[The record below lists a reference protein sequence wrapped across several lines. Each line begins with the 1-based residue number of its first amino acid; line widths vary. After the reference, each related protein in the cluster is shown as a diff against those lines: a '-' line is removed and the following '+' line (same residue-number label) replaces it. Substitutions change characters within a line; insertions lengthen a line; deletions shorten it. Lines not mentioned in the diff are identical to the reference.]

1 MGTTADKIEYAI
13 DTKNGL
19 KAVLEDNDV
28 TAPTAFGDYPI
39 AFDNLIDNCK
49 NLMIYMDTI
58 YINSSTTTAQLNLLF
73 KALPLAS
80 SYTRSATTLTCIS
93 GCNVRNDVGNSAT
106 IIGKVGKTDV
116 VELLGTQTSGS
127 TTYNKIKRFRS
138 GPNSSNTY
146 NNPLKT
152 YTTTGYVTS
161 STNNFT
167 TNTSGT
173 RPLKKID
180 ITACSESVQ
189 KDCIYSI
196 AEKKG
201 WEIIFSAL
209 ETSAT
214 GAALTQ
220 DITYTFNNCYTDN
233 YSSSSYSNKIG
244 TNTST
249 VRQGHY
255 PNYHYYRGYFK
266 FTSSRLNEV
275 KSILSSSTVNSIKVY
290 IERADSNNGLNAAS
304 YISLYAC
311 DSTGK
316 NSDAL
321 IDNTSTLA
329 RGASKWITLSD
340 TIKNGFVSGKYNC
353 LKVATTST
361 ASDHYI
367 VYNTN
372 AKMKINFTA

>member
-1 MGTTADKIEYAI
+1 MGTTADKIEYAMN
-13 DTKNGL
+13 TKNGL
-19 KAVLEDNDV
+19 KAVLENNDI
-28 TAPTAFGDYPI
+28 TAPTAFGDYPT
-39 AFDNLIDNCK
+39 AFDSLIDNCK

-58 YINSSTTTAQLNLLF
+58 YINSLTTAAQLNALF
-73 KALPLAS
+73 KALPLAN
-80 SYTRSATTLTCIS
+80 SYTRSTTTLTCIS
-93 GCNVRNDVGNSAT
+93 GCNVRNAAGSSAT
-106 IIGKVGKTDV
+106 VIGKVGKTDI
-116 VELLGTQTSGS
+116 VELLGTATSNS
-127 TTYNKIKRFRS
+127 TTYNKIQRFRS
-138 GPNSSNTY
+138 GPNESNTY

-152 YTTTGYVTS
+152 YTTIGYTTS
-161 STNNFT
+161 GTNYFT

-173 RPLKKID
+173 RPLKKINV
-180 ITACSESVQ
+180 TACSDEVQ
-189 KDCIYSI
+189 KTCSYSI

-209 ETSAT
+209 ETSASSST
-214 GAALTQ
+214 TTQ
-220 DITYTFNNCYTDN
+220 DVTYTFNNCYTDN

-255 PNYHYYRGYFK
+255 PNYYYYRGYFK
-266 FTSSRLNEV
+266 FTSSRLSEV
-275 KSILSSSTVNSIKVY
+275 QNILTSSTVNSIKVY

-311 DSTGK
+311 DSTGA
-316 NSDAL
+316 NSDVL

-329 RGASKWITLSD
+329 RGASKWITLSN
-340 TIKNGFVSGKYNC
+340 TIKNGFISGKYNW

-372 AKMKINFTA
+372 AKMKINYTA

>member
-1 MGTTADKIEYAI
+1 MGTTADKIEYSINA
-13 DTKNGL
+13 KNGL
-19 KAVLEDNDV
+19 KSILEENDI
-28 TAPTAFGDYPI
+28 TIPTTFGDYST
-39 AFDNLIDNCK
+39 AFDTLIENLK
-49 NLMIYMDTI
+49 NIFIYMDTI
-58 YINSSTTTAQLNLLF
+58 YINSSTTTAQLNTLF
-73 KALPLAS
+73 KTLPLAN
-80 SYTRSATTLTCIS
+80 SYTRTVTTLTCIS
-93 GCNVRNDVGNSAT
+93 GVNVRSGGSTDTTA
-106 IIGKVGKTDV
+106 IGKIASGDI
-116 VELLGTQTSGS
+116 VEITGTAS
-127 TTYNKIKRFRS
+127 TGWKQINRFRCGTS
-138 GPNSSNTY
+138 YS
-146 NNPLKT
+146 NPLKT
-152 YTTTGYVTS
+152 YTTNGYVSGS
-161 STNNFT
+161 STYFN
-167 TNTSGT
+167 TNTNDT
-173 RPLKKID
+173 VPLKKIN

-189 KDCIYSI
+189 NACSYSI

-201 WEIIFSAL
+201 WEIIFSATDIV
-209 ETSAT
+209 EAT
-214 GAALTQ
+214 TQ
-220 DITYTFNNCYTDN
+220 DISYTFNNCYTDN

-255 PNYHYYRGYFK
+255 PNYYYYRGYFK

-311 DSTGK
+311 DSTGA

-329 RGASKWITLSD
+329 RGAGKWITLSD
-340 TIKNGFVSGKYNC
+340 TIKNGFISGKYNC

-372 AKMKINFTA
+372 AKMKINYTA